1 MIPPFAIT
9 PSSDA
14 LNPAFCA
21 NARVLTAL
29 RSHADKTGR
38 AYPRVETLAEETG
51 LSVRTVQ
58 RALRRLAAAG
68 LIKIKLGGRY
78 RSSNVYVIVGHGY
91 YGVTTLSP
99 QGADGVTDRS
109 HGVTDVTH
117 GVTQRVTHEQ
127 THLTESVNKEDA
139 RARAAPDGRARL
151 RPEGMEKGEAALL
164 EVRLGYYERTCR
176 WDPDWGPLPP
186 LLEEGGVAIEV
197 EEDDVDQAEPELRET
212 GS

>member
-1 MIPPFAIT
+1 MMPPFAIT

-68 LIKIKLGGRY
+68 LIKIELGGRY
-78 RSSNVYVIVGHGY
+78 RSSNVYEIVGHG

-109 HGVTDVTH
+109 HGVTGVTH

-127 THLTESVNKEDA
+127 THLTESINKEDA
-139 RARAAPDGRARL
+139 RARRA
-151 RPEGMEKGEAALL
+151 
-164 EVRLGYYERTCR
+164 
-176 WDPDWGPLPP
+176 
-186 LLEEGGVAIEV
+186 
-197 EEDDVDQAEPELRET
+197 
-212 GS
+212 

>member
-1 MIPPFAIT
+1 MMPPFAIT

-68 LIKIKLGGRY
+68 LIKIELGGRY
-78 RSSNVYVIVGHGY
+78 RSSNVNP
-91 YGVTTLSP
+91 VTP
-99 QGADGVTDRS
+99 RRRWGDRS
-109 HGVTDVTH
+109 VAWGD
-117 GVTQRVTHEQ
+117 RC
-127 THLTESVNKEDA
+127 DA
-139 RARAAPDGRARL
+139 
-151 RPEGMEKGEAALL
+151 
-164 EVRLGYYERTCR
+164 
-176 WDPDWGPLPP
+176 WGDTACHP
-186 LLEEGGVAIEV
+186 
-197 EEDDVDQAEPELRET
+197 
-212 GS
+212 

>member
-1 MIPPFAIT
+1 MMPPFAIT

-68 LIKIKLGGRY
+68 LIKIELGGRY
-78 RSSNVYVIVGHGY
+78 RSSNVYEIV
-91 YGVTTLSP
+91 
-99 QGADGVTDRS
+99 GADGVTDRS
-109 HGVTDVTH
+109 HGVTGVTH

-127 THLTESVNKEDA
+127 THLTESINKEDA
-139 RARAAPDGRARL
+139 RARRA
-151 RPEGMEKGEAALL
+151 
-164 EVRLGYYERTCR
+164 
-176 WDPDWGPLPP
+176 
-186 LLEEGGVAIEV
+186 
-197 EEDDVDQAEPELRET
+197 
-212 GS
+212 